1 MQELLQV
8 QVLILLLVQGLILVL
23 VLVLIMVR
31 IGTFDDQKQKTS
43 NNKEAS
49 LEACLGGSFHLSSF
63 I

>member
-8 QVLILLLVQGLILVL
+8 QVLILL
-23 VLVLIMVR
+23 VLVLIMAR

-49 LEACLGGSFHLSSF
+49 LEASLGGSFHLSSF

>member
-8 QVLILLLVQGLILVL
+8 QVLILLVQVLILVL
-23 VLVLIMVR
+23 VLVLIMAR

-49 LEACLGGSFHLSSF
+49 LEASLGGSFHLSSF